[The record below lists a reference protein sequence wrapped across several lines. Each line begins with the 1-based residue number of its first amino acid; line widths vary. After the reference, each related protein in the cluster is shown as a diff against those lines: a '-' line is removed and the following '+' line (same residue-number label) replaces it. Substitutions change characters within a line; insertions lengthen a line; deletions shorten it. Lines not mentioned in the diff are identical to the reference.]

1 VLILSRKRNERIMIG
16 DDISIM
22 IVDIR
27 GDQVQIGIDAPR
39 SIPVHRY
46 EIYEEIKNI
55 SMRAA
60 DSSPPDA
67 EGLRKKG
74 RPRPGGPTPP
84 QAPPSPQKPQDPQNS
99 QNPPQNPPPGGG
111 PSRDPDKRG

>member
-1 VLILSRKRNERIMIG
+1 MIG

-39 SIPVHRY
+39 AIPVHRH

-55 SMRAA
+55 TMKAA
-60 DSSPPDA
+60 DSDQPDP
-67 EGLRKKG
+67 RKIIKKKETG
-74 RPRPGGPTPP
+74 EE
-84 QAPPSPQKPQDPQNS
+84 D
-99 QNPPQNPPPGGG
+99 
-111 PSRDPDKRG
+111 

>member
-1 VLILSRKRNERIMIG
+1 MLILSRKRNEKIMIG

-39 SIPVHRY
+39 AIPVHRH

-55 SMRAA
+55 TMKAA
-60 DSSPPDA
+60 DSDQPDP
-67 EGLRKKG
+67 RKIIKKKETG
-74 RPRPGGPTPP
+74 EE
-84 QAPPSPQKPQDPQNS
+84 D
-99 QNPPQNPPPGGG
+99 
-111 PSRDPDKRG
+111 

>member
-1 VLILSRKRNERIMIG
+1 MLILSRKRNEKIMIG

-55 SMRAA
+55 NLRAA
-60 DSSPPDA
+60 GSPAPDLDA
-67 EGLRKKG
+67 LRRKSRG
-74 RPRPGGPTPP
+74 PGPNGGERGSGGTPTGG
-84 QAPPSPQKPQDPQNS
+84 A
-99 QNPPQNPPPGGG
+99 PPGGG
-111 PSRDPDKRG
+111 

>member
-1 VLILSRKRNERIMIG
+1 MLILSRKRNEKIMIG

-39 SIPVHRY
+39 SIPVHRH

-55 SMRAA
+55 TMKAA
-60 DSSPPDA
+60 DSGQPDPKA
-67 EGLRKKG
+67 FSKKKKG
-74 RPRPGGPTPP
+74 
-84 QAPPSPQKPQDPQNS
+84 SED
-99 QNPPQNPPPGGG
+99 
-111 PSRDPDKRG
+111 